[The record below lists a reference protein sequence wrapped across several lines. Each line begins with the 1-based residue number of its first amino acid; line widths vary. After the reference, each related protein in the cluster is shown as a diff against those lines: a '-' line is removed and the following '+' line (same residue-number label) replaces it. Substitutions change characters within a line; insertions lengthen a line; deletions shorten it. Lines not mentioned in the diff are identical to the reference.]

1 MGPSS
6 SLALL
11 GMRVRVYIV
20 RVENQSAW
28 VLGDSIASSSSR
40 GEMERGDDAP
50 GKKARKPY
58 TITKPREPW
67 SSEEHGR
74 FLDALLMCVR
84 AED

>member
-1 MGPSS
+1 
-6 SLALL
+6 
-11 GMRVRVYIV
+11 
-20 RVENQSAW
+20 
-28 VLGDSIASSSSR
+28 
-40 GEMERGDDAP
+40 MERGDDAP

-67 SSEEHGR
+67 SAEEHGR